1 METKVNLQEIIDN
14 RISKLNENPARRI
27 DFMFTPKKEF
37 AFAILYF
44 TGSKEFNTVMRQRA
58 LDLGYSMNE
67 HGFTKMVDGKK
78 AGKLNKYFKNKTSLF
93 AENRLCLY

>member
-1 METKVNLQEIIDN
+1 MNSKEIYFINFIDELI
-14 RISKLNENPARRI
+14 RKKIMIEVLSRGSVKCLGISKLKNKSARRI
-27 DFMFTPKKEF
+27 DFMFTPKDQF

-67 HGFTKMVDGKK
+67 HGFTKMPE
-78 AGKLNKYFKNKTSLF
+78 S
-93 AENRLCLY
+93 